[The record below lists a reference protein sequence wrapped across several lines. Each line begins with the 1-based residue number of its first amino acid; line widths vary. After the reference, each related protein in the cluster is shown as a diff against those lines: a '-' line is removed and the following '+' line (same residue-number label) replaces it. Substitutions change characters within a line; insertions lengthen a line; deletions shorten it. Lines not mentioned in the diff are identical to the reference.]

1 VRILGFDTAT
11 RATAVA
17 VLDTDS
23 GRRVEA
29 RDDPAPEERPHH
41 TTRLLGLIAQVLE
54 RAELD
59 WPDLDRLAVGT
70 GPGTFTGL
78 RIGVATARALAGAR
92 GLPLVG
98 VSTLRSLALGAAPEA
113 ERRGVSCLMPV
124 LDARRQEVFAA
135 AWGRELVVG
144 WATSRKGGNP
154 AQTELLEPQA
164 IKPDTLATL
173 SGSLA
178 PARLAVGEGA
188 VEFRSVLEV
197 SGTDIP
203 PDDSGLHRVN
213 AVHHCRLA
221 VREPGDQ
228 PDVRPEY
235 LRRPDAELALEA
247 ASDR

>member
-1 VRILGFDTAT
+1 VKVLGFDTAT

-23 GRRVEA
+23 GRHVEA
-29 RDDPAPEERPHH
+29 RDDPAPGERPRH
-41 TTRLLGLIAQVLE
+41 TTRLMALIAEALE
-54 RAELD
+54 QAQLD

-78 RIGVATARALAGAR
+78 RIGVATGRALAAAR

-113 ERRGVSCLMPV
+113 ERRALPCLMAV

-135 AWGRELVVG
+135 AWEADQVAG
-144 WATSRKGGNP
+144 WASSEAGIGPRVP
-154 AQTELLEPQA
+154 LLAPQA
-164 IKPDTLATL
+164 IRPEALAAL
-173 SGSLA
+173 STTF
-178 PARLAVGEGA
+178 PAQRLAVGEGA
-188 VEFRSVLEV
+188 VEFREALEV
-197 SGTDIP
+197 PGSVIP
-203 PDDSGLHRVN
+203 PPDSVLHRVDP
-213 AVHHCRLA
+213 VQHCRLA
-221 VREPGDQ
+221 AGERGDQ
-228 PDVRPEY
+228 LDVRPQY